1 MMDMNQRIAAW
12 LIGLWAFGAPIPG
25 VAADREIKVSGVGVR
40 KCAEWNR
47 WKESRNGEARAL
59 MVDWTQGFLAGH
71 NVFARLG
78 WQGAAAVTA
87 SSGVILAM
95 LDARCQ
101 ASPDARLLEVVVQLA
116 GGLGGARVELQSKDG
131 LSPGYRCPPDDGSAR
146 GL

>member
-1 MMDMNQRIAAW
+1 MSLMGLLALGATGAA
-12 LIGLWAFGAPIPG
+12 
-25 VAADREIKVSGVGVR
+25 VSADREIKVSGLGVR
-40 KCAEWNR
+40 TCAEWNR

-59 MVDWTQGFLAGH
+59 MVEWTQGFLAGH

-87 SSGVILAM
+87 SSGVILAI

-131 LSPGYRCPPDDGSAR
+131 LSPGYRSPPDDGSAR